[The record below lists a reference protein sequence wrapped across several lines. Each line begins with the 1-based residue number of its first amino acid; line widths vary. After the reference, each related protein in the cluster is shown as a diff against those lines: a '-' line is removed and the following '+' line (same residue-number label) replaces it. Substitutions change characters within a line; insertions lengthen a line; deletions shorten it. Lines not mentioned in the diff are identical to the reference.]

1 MQLVS
6 RTDLDL
12 LVLRTKTNS
21 LAQSER
27 EKVMEM
33 IQQAR
38 MLDQE
43 LVVAVASSLEKILN
57 SFYTPD

>member
-1 MQLVS
+1 M
-6 RTDLDL
+6 
-12 LVLRTKTNS
+12 LRTKTNS